1 MTKPLTKPLY
11 PPHSIDEPSSDDSA
25 AAGAAAAWN
34 AFAALVA
41 CRTRLPWLLALAE
54 LSVLQQLLLQAV
66 HVAGALG
73 AERPNKAWFGLRRL
87 VRERAYGACRKGSR
101 RAAVAVTEEREGA
114 PAIGGQR
121 EGASTRRLSPQPQG
135 ARGLLPQ
142 RHQLL
147 ALHTLLAA
155 LSRGRLRR
163 LRSSRVCC

>member
-1 MTKPLTKPLY
+1 MRDETTIVTVPLY

-73 AERPNKAWFGLRRL
+73 AERPNKAMPMRSTDSRY
-87 VRERAYGACRKGSR
+87 ATGA
-101 RAAVAVTEEREGA
+101 
-114 PAIGGQR
+114 
-121 EGASTRRLSPQPQG
+121 
-135 ARGLLPQ
+135 
-142 RHQLL
+142 
-147 ALHTLLAA
+147 
-155 LSRGRLRR
+155 
-163 LRSSRVCC
+163 LRSLEPPWSSDSDEHHPIHRRPSIPSATSILSSTNHLPM